1 MTRPVG
7 STPAYGKN
15 CRFVNHKTAQ
25 FNIAVIAETPLMLL
39 FRTLICS
46 IALIFAALTQA
57 ASASEF
63 AEPWKSGKRALILDG
78 YEFNEFDLVTISK
91 NERIAAFIHKGSD
104 GLAERYRC
112 DGDEAAY
119 KLCKTKWRRYAV
131 GKELYHT
138 RRTLAKTL
146 GLKWGAYHL
155 ARPGNPI
162 LQADHFI
169 EYTSP
174 TEDELIVLDIEDID
188 AEKWMSLADAEIFA
202 KRIHERLGRWPMLY
216 TNGITAQ
223 HIANNRF
230 QYQILSRLPLW
241 YARYKPDIK
250 KHFPKGNWQSYGIWQ
265 FQAQINCNSRRCPYR
280 VKGANHDID
289 VNVVDM
295 SVAELRAAWPMD
307 ALLEMRPPE
316 NLPIPMARPALEDT
330 PKVLLAQSSR
340 PVSRDRLFNAY
351 VRAALVRGANYQ
363 PSHVDKMNTA
373 AIDGALINDLY

>member
-1 MTRPVG
+1 
-7 STPAYGKN
+7 
-15 CRFVNHKTAQ
+15 
-25 FNIAVIAETPLMLL
+25 MLL
-39 FRTLICS
+39 IRTLICS
-46 IALIFAALTQA
+46 FALTFALSSQA
-57 ASASEF
+57 LSSSEF
-63 AEPWKSGKRALILDG
+63 SEPWKSSERALILDG

-91 NERIAAFIHKGSD
+91 NKRIAAFIHKGSD
-104 GLAERYRC
+104 GLPERYRC

-162 LQADHFI
+162 RQADHFI

-174 TEDELIVLDIEDID
+174 TDDELIVLDIEDINE
-188 AEKWMSLADAEIFA
+188 EKWMSLADAEIFA

-223 HIANNRF
+223 YIANNRF

-241 YARYKPDIK
+241 YARYKPDID
-250 KHFPKGNWQSYGIWQ
+250 KHFPKGNWRSYDIWQ

-295 SVAELRAAWPMD
+295 SLAELGAAWPMD
-307 ALLEMRPPE
+307 DLLEMRPPE
-316 NLPIPMARPALEDT
+316 NLPIPMARPVLDGE
-330 PKVLLAQSSR
+330 PEVLLAQSSNA
-340 PVSRDRLFNAY
+340 VSRGRLLNAY
-351 VRAALVRGANYQ
+351 VRAALVRGASYR
-363 PSHVDKMNTA
+363 PSHVDKLNTA
-373 AIDGALINDLY
+373 AIDGKPVNDLY